1 MKYLKQILLFFSL
14 ISLLVSCQEDRD
26 AFNSIPFVTLG
37 ADQTGIS
44 FSNQLTYST
53 GLNIIEYL
61 YYYNGGGVAVGDINN
76 DGLEDLY
83 FTANQLPDRLY
94 LNKGNL
100 TFEDISVSAG
110 LDMEAT
116 WSNGVSMEDVNNDGF
131 LDIYVTKVGLFNKN
145 GSHNMLYLNNG
156 DNSFT
161 EQSEAYG
168 LNFSGFST
176 QATFF
181 DYDRDGDL
189 DMYLLN
195 HGIHSIRSYGTTEK
209 RSEKDSL
216 SGDRFYENKLNEG
229 KAFFEEVTEAANIL
243 SSPLGYGLAITA
255 SDINADGWMDL
266 YVGNDFH
273 ENDYIYI
280 NNKDKTFTE
289 SSSTYINHSSRFTM
303 GVDFAD
309 MNNDGLFD
317 VFTTDMMPYE
327 ADILLKSGGEDTDKV
342 TQIKKDLGF
351 GPQYSRNHFHVKK
364 EYGDYAEI
372 ALKTQTFATDWSW
385 SVLLQDFDND
395 GLNDIFVSNG
405 IAKRPNDLDYINF
418 LSNVNYAAYEKS
430 QDDILK
436 KELIDQMPVLK
447 IPNILFKNKGELQF
461 SEVKE
466 SFVGKPSLTNGT
478 AYSDLDNDGD
488 LDLILNNLN
497 AQASILEN
505 KTVGD
510 SSNYLS
516 INLKGDS
523 SYSIIKGTQV
533 TLYAGQKKFR
543 KEQQTTKGFQS
554 SSTQKLFFGLGEI
567 SKIDSISIRWPDG
580 KTQGLGAYQTNQE
593 LVINRNIEAYQKS
606 LLTTTIPDYTISVFS
621 FQHKENIYLDY
632 EREQLMPEKL
642 SKEGPAVVLNDF
654 NGDGIKDI
662 YIGGA
667 RYQESKLYIGTKNK
681 TYTERKTIDFIK
693 DINFEDVDAASFD
706 FDNDGDLDL
715 YVVSGG
721 GDFKENENYLMD
733 RIYINDGKANF
744 SRFKI
749 VLAQT
754 NGGTVEVADFDN
766 DGFDDLFIGSRS
778 LPGAYGLSPYS
789 FLLRNNT
796 MFGFEM
802 TLKSRFG
809 LVTDSAWADINND
822 DLIDLVVVGDWMPI
836 TVVLNKG
843 AAKFEIA
850 NQSMNM
856 TDTEGMWNTVAIE
869 DIDGDGLLDIIAG
882 NAGTNFKWQAS
893 VEKPV
898 FLYLDDFD
906 ENEQLDPIIFYNYFG
921 DYVPFSSKNKLSVQ
935 LPYLKKKFNSY
946 KKFSGVRNIQDLT
959 DRNENDILEIK
970 KIVETRSMVY
980 LQKDNKFEGHPLPP
994 KAQLSSIQDFYLDQS
1009 PATPRLFY
1017 VGNYDQYITDLGNS
1031 SSNTG
1036 GVLSQW
1042 NSDKNTFEEDV
1053 FLPLPIGINA
1063 KRILKLD
1070 QETKLIMSNND
1081 YVYLLSKTKTNENK

>member
-1 MKYLKQILLFFSL
+1 
-14 ISLLVSCQEDRD
+14 
-26 AFNSIPFVTLG
+26 
-37 ADQTGIS
+37 
-44 FSNQLTYST
+44 
-53 GLNIIEYL
+53 
-61 YYYNGGGVAVGDINN
+61 
-76 DGLEDLY
+76 
-83 FTANQLPDRLY
+83 
-94 LNKGNL
+94 
-100 TFEDISVSAG
+100 
-110 LDMEAT
+110 
-116 WSNGVSMEDVNNDGF
+116 
-131 LDIYVTKVGLFNKN
+131 
-145 GSHNMLYLNNG
+145 
-156 DNSFT
+156 
-161 EQSEAYG
+161 
-168 LNFSGFST
+168 
-176 QATFF
+176 
-181 DYDRDGDL
+181 
-189 DMYLLN
+189 
-195 HGIHSIRSYGTTEK
+195 
-209 RSEKDSL
+209 
-216 SGDRFYENKLNEG
+216 
-229 KAFFEEVTEAANIL
+229 
-243 SSPLGYGLAITA
+243 
-255 SDINADGWMDL
+255 
-266 YVGNDFH
+266 
-273 ENDYIYI
+273 
-280 NNKDKTFTE
+280 
-289 SSSTYINHSSRFTM
+289 
-303 GVDFAD
+303 
-309 MNNDGLFD
+309 
-317 VFTTDMMPYE
+317 
-327 ADILLKSGGEDTDKV
+327 
-342 TQIKKDLGF
+342 
-351 GPQYSRNHFHVKK
+351 
-364 EYGDYAEI
+364 
-372 ALKTQTFATDWSW
+372 
-385 SVLLQDFDND
+385 
-395 GLNDIFVSNG
+395 
-405 IAKRPNDLDYINF
+405 
-418 LSNVNYAAYEKS
+418 
-430 QDDILK
+430 
-436 KELIDQMPVLK
+436 
-447 IPNILFKNKGELQF
+447 
-461 SEVKE
+461 
-466 SFVGKPSLTNGT
+466 
-478 AYSDLDNDGD
+478 
-488 LDLILNNLN
+488 
-497 AQASILEN
+497 
-505 KTVGD
+505 
-510 SSNYLS
+510 
-516 INLKGDS
+516 
-523 SYSIIKGTQV
+523 
-533 TLYAGQKKFR
+533 
-543 KEQQTTKGFQS
+543 
-554 SSTQKLFFGLGEI
+554 
-567 SKIDSISIRWPDG
+567 
-580 KTQGLGAYQTNQE
+580 
-593 LVINRNIEAYQKS
+593 
-606 LLTTTIPDYTISVFS
+606 
-621 FQHKENIYLDY
+621 
-632 EREQLMPEKL
+632 
-642 SKEGPAVVLNDF
+642 
-654 NGDGIKDI
+654 
-662 YIGGA
+662 
-667 RYQESKLYIGTKNK
+667 
-681 TYTERKTIDFIK
+681 
-693 DINFEDVDAASFD
+693 
-706 FDNDGDLDL
+706 
-715 YVVSGG
+715 
-721 GDFKENENYLMD
+721 MD

-744 SRFKI
+744 STFKI

-980 LQKDNKFEGHPLPP
+980 LQKENKFEGHPLPA

-1081 YVYLLSKTKTNENK
+1081 YVYLLSKTKSNENK